1 MFLVF
6 PSNFSRSNLIDKLAS
21 QIFGSGNFKT
31 LWQENIG
38 VDWLLYTA
46 NQLGKKLLADKI
58 LVHWL

>member
-46 NQLGKKLLADKI
+46 NQLGKNYWQIKF
-58 LVHWL
+58 